1 MEAIVLYINWIKT
14 KKPTCVGFFYIYL
27 KFKNRIMT
35 KDVAQKL
42 VDSCSNYVGKT
53 LKCKFE
59 NTDKKILKLKVVELS
74 LSENKDLIFEAICV
88 FEENEKGIVWSNLK
102 DVQFSV
108 EISKNC
114 ELI

>member
-1 MEAIVLYINWIKT
+1 
-14 KKPTCVGFFYIYL
+14 
-27 KFKNRIMT
+27 MT

-42 VDSCSNYVGKT
+42 VESCSNYVGKT

-59 NTDKKILKLKVVELS
+59 NTDKKILEVKVIELDII
-74 LSENKDLIFEAICV
+74 ENKDLRFESVCV
-88 FEENEKGIVWSNLK
+88 FEKNENDINWSNLK
-102 DVQFSV
+102 DVFFSV

>member
-1 MEAIVLYINWIKT
+1 
-14 KKPTCVGFFYIYL
+14 
-27 KFKNRIMT
+27 MT

-42 VDSCSNYVGKT
+42 VDSCSDYVGKT

-59 NTDKKILKLKVVELS
+59 NTDKKILKVKVIELD
-74 LSENKDLIFEAICV
+74 LIENKDLRFESACV
-88 FEENEKGIVWSNLK
+88 FEENENGIVWSNLK
-102 DVQFSV
+102 DVKFSV